1 MRIGF
6 SGLGRMGGN
15 MVARL
20 LQDGHQVIV
29 LNRSPA
35 PVEEAVKLG
44 ATAAKDYEDLVAQLS
59 GGEGPVA
66 IWLML
71 PPDVTDEHFNLATAV
86 MPKDAILIDGGN
98 SDYRHSRE
106 RGKTAEQ
113 KGLRF
118 LDVGTSG
125 GILGRERGY
134 AMMIGG
140 DPEAA
145 KQLAPIFDSLAPAN
159 GWGYFGPAG
168 AGHFTKMVHNAVEYG
183 IMESYAEGYRL
194 LKEGPYSELNLAQAA
209 DVWQHGSIVESL
221 LNDLTLQALHENPE
235 MKDIDGVVAESGEA
249 RWALETAKQ
258 LGVPM
263 PSIQASFDVRLA
275 SQKGEITFAT
285 KLLAAMRNKFGGHA
299 LNPTDPSKSEAQ
311 KN

>member
-20 LQDGHQVIV
+20 LQNGHEVVV
-29 LNRSPA
+29 LNRSPE
-35 PVEEAVKLG
+35 PVEAAVKLG
-44 ATAAKDYEDLVAQLS
+44 ATAAADYGDLVSKLE

-71 PPDVTDEHFNLATAV
+71 PSDVTDEHFAKALEV
-86 MPKDAILIDGGN
+86 MPSESILIDGGN
-98 SDYRHSRE
+98 SDYRRSRE
-106 RGKTAEQ
+106 RGAEAEH
-113 KGLRF
+113 KNIRF
-118 LDVGTSG
+118 LDIGTSG

-140 DPEAA
+140 NAEAA
-145 KQLAPIFDSLAPAN
+145 KSLQPIFDSLAPTD

-168 AGHFTKMVHNAVEYG
+168 SGHFTKMVHNAIEYG

-194 LKEGPYSELNLAQAA
+194 LKEGPFNDIDLQKAS

-221 LNDLTLQALHENPE
+221 LNDLTRQALAENPTLE
-235 MKDIDGVVAESGEA
+235 GIEGVVAESGEA
-249 RWALETAKQ
+249 RWALETAKE
-258 LGVPM
+258 LGIPM

-299 LNPTDPSKSEAQ
+299 LNPTDPNRSEAQ